1 MFKGKE
7 TFMLAA
13 FAASQMVHAA
23 SLCGASE
30 VAVFSCQL
38 KENKK
43 FVSLCSSKDLSDKS
57 GFLQYRYGAP
67 GKIELRYPEDL
78 TGSQSRFGYDS
89 YSRPDLSTF
98 VLGFDNAN
106 YRYEISE
113 TTEGGDDEGTTART
127 LLVSSDDKKH
137 SMKLTCLDDKNLV
150 SNISTLEGVVSC
162 DKKHEIVDGSCN

>member
-1 MFKGKE
+1 MFKGKV

-43 FVSLCSSKDLSDKS
+43 FVSLRSSKDLSDKS
-57 GFLQYRYGAP
+57 GFLQYRYGTP

-98 VLGFDNAN
+98 VLGFDNA
-106 YRYEISE
+106 
-113 TTEGGDDEGTTART
+113 
-127 LLVSSDDKKH
+127 SS
-137 SMKLTCLDDKNLV
+137 CY
-150 SNISTLEGVVSC
+150 
-162 DKKHEIVDGSCN
+162 KKHEIVDGSCN